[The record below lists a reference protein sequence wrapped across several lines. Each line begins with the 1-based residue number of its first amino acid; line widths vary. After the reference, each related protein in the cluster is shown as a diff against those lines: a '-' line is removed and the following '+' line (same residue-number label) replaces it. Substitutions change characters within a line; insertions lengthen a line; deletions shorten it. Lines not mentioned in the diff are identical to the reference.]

1 MLPSIFCREIVF
13 ISNPGVLYVCNG
25 VLSTNQVMSQPSGF
39 NKGHL
44 KEDYRPT
51 NLKDLLCRMTFVLN
65 VVDLIFDVS
74 LLCNLSVV
82 FLKKKTLNKSLCNS
96 MFCRILCLC

>member
-13 ISNPGVLYVCNG
+13 ISSPGVLCVCNG

-51 NLKDLLCRMTFVLN
+51 NLKDLLCRMTFVVN
-65 VVDLIFDVS
+65 VVDLIFNVS
-74 LLCNLSVV
+74 LLCNLHVV
-82 FLKKKTLNKSLCNS
+82 FLKTFLIKVLAIQC
-96 MFCRILCLC
+96 FVECYV